1 MLIREGLSHIL
12 QYIEEFVCNFFV
24 FLSNLVALDDYYNF
38 KTILFVSRFK
48 TLTKYFHKE
57 VGSKRFD
64 THLHCLIKISEGHF
78 SN

>member
-24 FLSNLVALDDYYNF
+24 FLSNLVVLDDYYNF

-48 TLTKYFHKE
+48 TLTKYFHN
-57 VGSKRFD
+57 KR
-64 THLHCLIKISEGHF
+64 SWV
-78 SN
+78 